1 MPLPDF
7 IRAFPAID
15 LPFPDDVVR
24 TNVLRSDAG
33 LAVFFTFL
41 KDVDLPAH
49 AHKGQWG
56 TVLEGSIELTM
67 DGRTRSYHPGES
79 YSIPSGTQHA
89 VRIPAGTVVLDIF
102 EEPDRYKLRDP
113 AGPSR

>member
-7 IRAFPAID
+7 ILAFPAID
-15 LPFPDDVVR
+15 IPFPDDVVR

-41 KDVDLPAH
+41 KDVNLPAH
-49 AHKGQWG
+49 SHKGQWG

-67 DGRTRSYHPGES
+67 NGETRIYRPGAT
-79 YSIPSGTQHA
+79 YSIPSGVVHA
-89 VRIPAGTVVLDIF
+89 VKISAGTVALDVF
-102 EEPDRYKLRDP
+102 EEPDRYKLR
-113 AGPSR
+113 G